1 MLDNITKKNI
11 DDCRDV
17 LVGKVPDPKSQI
29 EQITLALIYKFMD
42 DMDREAVEKFKGKAK
57 FFTGD
62 FEKLGWR
69 KLFDPSLS
77 GKDMQ
82 ELYSEALEKLQT
94 NPNIPDFFRNIFKN
108 AFLPYKDP
116 ATLKM
121 FLKHINEFE
130 YSHSEKLGDAFEY
143 LLSVMGSQG
152 DAGQFRT
159 PRHIIDFIAACLNPQ
174 KNETVAD
181 PACGTAGFLL
191 SAYKH
196 ILKQNTDKRLGDK
209 LTPDQRKKLAENFVG
224 YDISPDMVRLSLVN
238 MYLHGF
244 TTPKIFEYDTL
255 SSEDRWEE
263 TFDVILANPPFMTPK
278 GGIRPHKKFGVQAN
292 KAEVLFTDYIAE
304 HLNKNGR
311 AGIVVP
317 NGIVA
322 TTQTAYKQLRKL
334 LVNDGLIAVVSLP
347 AGCFQPYSGVKTSVL
362 MLDKG
367 LVKKSNYILFIK
379 IANDGFDL
387 GAQRREHDKNDL
399 PLALEAFNAYKE
411 CLSSGEAFDEEKY
424 SSICTL
430 IEKEKV
436 LSNKDI
442 VLSGDRYIIN
452 AAIQNEFE
460 IVGINEVVDFKRGTS
475 ITKKDVTEG
484 DIPVIAGGQQPA
496 YYHNKINREAGAITI
511 SSSGAYAGFVSYHNY
526 PIFASDCFTVASK
539 NKELL
544 NDKYLFHILKSKQLA
559 IYEMQE
565 GGGQPHIY
573 PKNFENWEIPLPPI
587 EIQEQI
593 VKEIEGYQKIIDG
606 AKMVVD
612 NYKPTIS
619 INPAWEILELGEVGK
634 ISMCKR
640 VFKEQTKDKGDVPF
654 YKIGTFGGEPDAFIS
669 QELFNEFQT
678 KFSYPNKGD
687 ILISTSGTIG
697 KTVVFDGKPAYFQD
711 SNIVWIA
718 NDETKIYNKFL
729 NIYYQIIKWVP
740 AEGGTI
746 ARLYNNLIQET
757 KIPCPSLSEQL
768 EIVQRVEQEQ
778 QLISANK
785 QLIAIFEQK
794 IKNKINDVWGVKYGF
809 KPAFNGY
816 SIRGDN
822 FILSYANSISS
833 PWLRGKYT
841 QILEIKDSQ
850 LIYYEDGQNERMINV
865 KSIDWEKVLYI
876 IKQYKLDEF
885 QKPSDF
891 EDLVFPINIIDGGST
906 ETIEF
911 EFRMFDAN
919 FDIKVSPNK
928 APEGLNK
935 LIDFFMNYFK

>member
-1 MLDNITKKNI
+1 MLDNVTKKNI

-29 EQITLALIYKFMD
+29 EQITLALVYKFMD
-42 DMDREAVEKFKGKAK
+42 DIDRETVDIYNGNAK

-62 FEKLGWR
+62 FGKFGWR

-77 GKDMQ
+77 GREME
-82 ELYSEALEKLQT
+82 ELYSEGLEKLQS
-94 NPNIPDFFRNIFKN
+94 NPNIPEFFRNIFKN
-108 AFLPYKDP
+108 ARLPYKDP

-121 FLKHINEFE
+121 FLKYINEFE

-159 PRHIIDFIAACLNPQ
+159 PRHIIDFITACLNPQ

-196 ILKQNTDKRLGDK
+196 ILKQNTENRGSNK
-209 LTPDQRKKLAENFVG
+209 LTPDERKKLAENFVG

-255 SSEDRWEE
+255 SSEERWGE

-334 LVNDGLIAVVSLP
+334 LVEDGLIAVVSLP
-347 AGCFQPYSGVKTSVL
+347 SGCFQPYSGVKTSIL

-367 LVKKSNYILFIK
+367 LVKKSNHILFIK
-379 IANDGFDL
+379 VNNDGFDL
-387 GAQRREHDKNDL
+387 GAQRRQHDKNDL
-399 PLALEAFNAYKE
+399 PLALEAFDAYKKSI
-411 CLSSGEAFDEEKY
+411 SSGKAFDLEKY
-424 SSICTL
+424 NSICTL
-430 IEKEKV
+430 VEKEKV
-436 LSNKDI
+436 LANKDV

-452 AAIQNEFE
+452 AAIQNEFD

-475 ITKKDVTEG
+475 ITKKDITEG
-484 DIPVIAGGQQPA
+484 NIPVIAGGQQPA
-496 YYHNKINREAGAITI
+496 YYHNKMNREAGAITI
-511 SSSGAYAGFVSYHNY
+511 SSSGAYSGFVAYHNY

-544 NDKYLFHILKSKQLA
+544 NDKFLFHILKSKQLE

-573 PKNFENWEIPLPPI
+573 PKNFDNWEIPLPPL
-587 EIQEQI
+587 EIQELI

-619 INPAWEILELGEVGK
+619 INPEWEMVELGEV
-634 ISMCKR
+634 CKPEYG
-640 VFKEQTKDKGDVPF
+640 FTETAKDKGEARFIRITD
-654 YKIGTFGGEPDAFIS
+654 IGSDGKLKSTDPKYVSITKDAKQSIV
-669 QELFNEFQT
+669 NM
-678 KFSYPNKGD
+678 ND
-687 ILISTSGTIG
+687 ILVARTGATYG
-697 KTVVFDGKPAYFQD
+697 KTMIFEEKSLAVFASFLIRLNFDT
-711 SNIVWIA
+711 
-718 NDETKIYNKFL
+718 TKVFPKFYWVFAQSIDYIQQAERL
-729 NIYYQIIKWVP
+729 MTGGGQPQFNGNAIIKIRIP
-740 AEGGTI
+740 LPTI
-746 ARLYNNLIQET
+746 LEQI
-757 KIPCPSLSEQL
+757 KIVNDIEKELQL
-768 EIVQRVEQEQ
+768 V
-778 QLISANK
+778 STNK
-785 QLIAIFEQK
+785 QLITIFEQK
-794 IKNKINDVWGVKYGF
+794 IKDKINEVWGVKGL
-809 KPAFNGY
+809 
-816 SIRGDN
+816 DN
-822 FILSYANSISS
+822 
-833 PWLRGKYT
+833 
-841 QILEIKDSQ
+841 
-850 LIYYEDGQNERMINV
+850 
-865 KSIDWEKVLYI
+865 
-876 IKQYKLDEF
+876 
-885 QKPSDF
+885 
-891 EDLVFPINIIDGGST
+891 
-906 ETIEF
+906 
-911 EFRMFDAN
+911 
-919 FDIKVSPNK
+919 
-928 APEGLNK
+928 
-935 LIDFFMNYFK
+935 

>member
-1 MLDNITKKNI
+1 MLDDKTKKQIN
-11 DDCRDV
+11 DCRDV

-42 DMDREAVEKFKGKAK
+42 DMDRESVEEFGGKPK
-57 FFTGD
+57 FFAD
-62 FEKLGWR
+62 EFEKYSWR
-69 KLFDPSLS
+69 NLLS
-77 GKDMQ
+77 PTHSGIEVQ
-82 ELYSEALEKLQT
+82 VLYSEALDKLPT
-94 NPNIPDFFRNIFKN
+94 NPNIPEFFRNIFKN

-116 ATLKM
+116 STLRM
-121 FLKHINEFE
+121 FLKHIDVFE

-159 PRHIIDFIAACLNPQ
+159 PRHIIDFIAACLNP
-174 KNETVAD
+174 KKGESVAD

-196 ILKQNTDKRLGDK
+196 ILNQNTDKRQGDK
-209 LTPDQRKKLAENFVG
+209 LTPDDRRKIAENFVG

-244 TTPKIFEYDTL
+244 TTPKIYEYDTL

-334 LVNDGLIAVVSLP
+334 LVDDCLIAVISLP
-347 AGCFQPYSGVKTSVL
+347 AGCFNPYSGVKTSVL

-367 LVKKSNYILFIK
+367 LVRKSTHVLFIK

-399 PLALEAFNAYKE
+399 PLALEAFNSFKE
-411 CLSSGEAFDEEKY
+411 SISSGQPFDEDKY

-430 IEKEKV
+430 VEKDKV
-436 LSNKDI
+436 LANKDI

-452 AAIQNEFE
+452 SAIQNEFD
-460 IVGINEVVDFKRGTS
+460 IVRINEVVDFKRGTS

-511 SSSGAYAGFVSYHNY
+511 SSSGAYAGFVGYYNY
-526 PIFASDCFTVASK
+526 PIFASDCFTAASK
-539 NKELL
+539 NKEIL
-544 NDKYLFHILKSKQLA
+544 NDKYLFHILKSKQQA

-573 PKNFENWEIPLPPI
+573 PKNFDNWEIPLPPL

-619 INPAWEILELGEVGK
+619 IKPEWEMVELGSVCEIINGKNQAKVVNAKGKYPIYGSGGIMDYADDFICNEGCTIVG
-634 ISMCKR
+634 R
-640 VFKEQTKDKGDVPF
+640 KGTINKPIYVD
-654 YKIGTFGGEPDAFIS
+654 
-669 QELFNEFQT
+669 T
-678 KFSYPNKGD
+678 KFWNVDTAFAFSPNEKMNSRFLYFFCLGYNFKLHD
-687 ILISTSGTIG
+687 SGVTIPSLT
-697 KTVVFDGKPAYFQD
+697 KT
-711 SNIVWIA
+711 
-718 NDETKIYNKFL
+718 EL
-729 NIYYQIIKWVP
+729 L
-740 AEGGTI
+740 TI
-746 ARLYNNLIQET
+746 
-757 KIPCPSLSEQL
+757 KIPLPSLEEQND
-768 EIVQRVEQEQ
+768 IVQVVEDEL
-778 QLISANK
+778 QLISSNK
-785 QLIAIFEQK
+785 QLITIFEQK
-794 IKNKINDVWGVKYGF
+794 IKDKINEVWG
-809 KPAFNGY
+809 
-816 SIRGDN
+816 
-822 FILSYANSISS
+822 
-833 PWLRGKYT
+833 
-841 QILEIKDSQ
+841 
-850 LIYYEDGQNERMINV
+850 
-865 KSIDWEKVLYI
+865 ID
-876 IKQYKLDEF
+876 
-885 QKPSDF
+885 
-891 EDLVFPINIIDGGST
+891 
-906 ETIEF
+906 
-911 EFRMFDAN
+911 
-919 FDIKVSPNK
+919 
-928 APEGLNK
+928 
-935 LIDFFMNYFK
+935 